1 MFDVKRGPF
10 EGSEWFMIN
19 LGLSRGQKV
28 WHRGVRT
35 FDVEFIISKREEARE
50 EVRPQT
56 EGIPGKLESGFV
68 FNYNP
73 ITKIVVF

>member
-35 FDVEFIISKREEARE
+35 FDVEFIISKREEAR
-50 EVRPQT
+50 VSRKMVPFSIDSST
-56 EGIPGKLESGFV
+56 EIAV
-68 FNYNP
+68 F
-73 ITKIVVF
+73 